1 MKHYLGVFLLWICL
15 IGKAAVAGSAGAS
28 CDGMRIADLAARAG
42 QDDVKAQELLGWCY
56 AVGKGVKA
64 DAQQAV
70 RWFSRAASQGSV
82 FAQRKLGTA
91 YAQGLGVAQD
101 YGTAIDWL
109 SRVVEGGHA
118 DVKLDL
124 AKLYLEQSPRR
135 DVARALALATPF
147 AEKGVLDAQFLLG
160 RIYASQLDP
169 PDVDKALAWY
179 RRAAERGDA
188 DAQNNLGMLYLRGK
202 GVARNAA
209 LGNQWIR
216 RAAMGGNPTA
226 QFNLGVACLYGEGV
240 ARDEKQALYWLEL
253 AASQGYRHAWG
264 ELARMYGDGLGVP
277 HNTVASAALRMLA
290 QRGGTEDSR
299 ASATGQPGP
308 RFTGKEREQA
318 QRLADAMYR
327 SKQPLET
334 LAQFVHQAP
343 RREKS
348 QPPDAARA
356 ARVLPISGQK

>member
-1 MKHYLGVFLLWICL
+1 MKHYLGVFFLWICL
-15 IGKAAVAGSAGAS
+15 IGRAVAAGSAGAS
-28 CDGMRIADLAARAG
+28 CNGMRIADLSARAA
-42 QDDVKAQELLGWCY
+42 QDDIKAQELLGWCY
-56 AVGKGVKA
+56 AVGQGVKV

-91 YAQGLGVAQD
+91 YAQGLGVPQD
-101 YGTAIDWL
+101 YDTAIDWL

-124 AKLYLEQSPRR
+124 AKLYLAQSPRR
-135 DVARALALATPF
+135 DVAHALALATPF

-169 PDVDKALAWY
+169 PDVDRALVWY
-179 RRAAERGDA
+179 RKAAERGNA

-202 GVARNAA
+202 GVVRNAA

-226 QFNLGVACLYGEGV
+226 QFNLGLACLYGAGA
-240 ARDEKQALYWLEL
+240 ARDDRQARYWFEL

-264 ELARMYGDGLGVP
+264 ELARMYRDGLGVA
-277 HNTVASAALRMLA
+277 HNTVAAAALRMLA
-290 QRGGTEDSR
+290 RRGADEANQAAAGD
-299 ASATGQPGP
+299 QPGS
-308 RFTGKEREQA
+308 RLTRKERDQA
-318 QRLADAMYR
+318 QRLADAMLR

-334 LAQFVHQAP
+334 LAQFVKQAP
-343 RREKS
+343 REKP
-348 QPPDAARA
+348 QPPNAARA
-356 ARVLPISGQK
+356 AGLLPVSGQK